1 MANSEQTKRALA
13 EGLKTALRS
22 QEFDQITVAD
32 ITECSE
38 VSRNTFYYHSRDK
51 QELVDWI
58 FHTDLGPVL
67 RDSRPGRTWNEALTE
82 LLARLQRSRV
92 FYAGILRNQ
101 GQDRFSSCLFE
112 DCSQM
117 VSSLLARRPGELS
130 LAEQEMAA
138 RFYAHAVIG
147 LAMDWIRGDTQ
158 AEPEEIVTMLQKLIN
173 RR

>member
-1 MANSEQTKRALA
+1 M
-13 EGLKTALRS
+13 
-22 QEFDQITVAD
+22 
-32 ITECSE
+32 
-38 VSRNTFYYHSRDK
+38 
-51 QELVDWI
+51 DWI
-58 FHTDLGPVL
+58 FHTALGPVL
-67 RDSRPGRTWNEALTE
+67 RDSRPGRTWNEVLTE
-82 LLARLQRSRV
+82 LLVRLRRSRV

-147 LAMDWIRGDTQ
+147 FAMDWICGGIQ
-158 AEPEEIVTMLQKLIN
+158 AEPEEIVAMLQKLIN

>member
-38 VSRNTFYYHSRDK
+38 VSRNTFYYHFRDK

-82 LLARLQRSRV
+82 LLARLQDGAVQEIIMATNPTVEGEATAMYVAKLVKPLGVRVTRLAYGLPVGSNLEYADEVTLGRS
-92 FYAGILRNQ
+92 
-101 GQDRFSSCLFE
+101 
-112 DCSQM
+112 
-117 VSSLLARRPGELS
+117 LANRGEL
-130 LAEQEMAA
+130 
-138 RFYAHAVIG
+138 
-147 LAMDWIRGDTQ
+147 
-158 AEPEEIVTMLQKLIN
+158 
-173 RR
+173 

>member
-38 VSRNTFYYHSRDK
+38 VSRNTFYYHFRGK

-130 LAEQEMAA
+130 LAE
-138 RFYAHAVIG
+138 
-147 LAMDWIRGDTQ
+147 
-158 AEPEEIVTMLQKLIN
+158 N
-173 RR
+173 RRWLPGSMPMQSSDWQWIGFAATPRRNLKRLSPCCRS